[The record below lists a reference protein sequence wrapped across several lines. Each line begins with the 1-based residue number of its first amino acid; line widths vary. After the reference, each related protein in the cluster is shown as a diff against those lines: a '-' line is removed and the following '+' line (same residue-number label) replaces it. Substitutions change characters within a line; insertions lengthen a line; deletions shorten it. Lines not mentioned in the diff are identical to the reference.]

1 MPRFFIH
8 CTTGER
14 RIVDEEGHD
23 LPDARAAL
31 EMAYEAAREI
41 VAEKVLE
48 GDVIRADSVEVVDES
63 GTLVGSVPIKDVFRV
78 V

>member
-1 MPRFFIH
+1 MS
-8 CTTGER
+8 
-14 RIVDEEGHD
+14 
-23 LPDARAAL
+23 
-31 EMAYEAAREI
+31 YEAAREI
-41 VAEKVLE
+41 VAEKVLK